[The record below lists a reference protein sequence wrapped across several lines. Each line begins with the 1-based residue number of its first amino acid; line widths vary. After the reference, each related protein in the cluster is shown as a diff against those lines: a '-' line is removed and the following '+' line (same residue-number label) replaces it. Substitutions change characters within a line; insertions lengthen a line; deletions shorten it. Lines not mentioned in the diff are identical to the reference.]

1 MTNIFG
7 TEHEGTHHDLLGGDQ
22 FKFKFANGY
31 SASVVRHP
39 GSYGSAQGKWEL
51 AVLDSSNRLT
61 YDTPVTDDV
70 LGYLSET
77 DVAETLKVIEALPK
91 AGA

>member
-51 AVLDSSNRLT
+51 AVLDSSN
-61 YDTPVTDDV
+61 
-70 LGYLSET
+70 LSET